1 MTEALVAREAE
12 AVRPRPGTRVL
23 VADDDDDMRDMILT
37 TLRGDG
43 YEVEGARDGLDVLLR
58 VAASALGG
66 HSYAA
71 IVSDLR
77 MPVMGGF
84 DTCKRLREAG
94 IETPILVMTA
104 FSDGVVRERLHDLQ
118 VQVLEKP
125 FDLDDLRAAVMH
137 VTHAGR

>member
-1 MTEALVAREAE
+1 MTEALVTHEAARPLA
-12 AVRPRPGTRVL
+12 GTRVL

-58 VAASALGG
+58 VAAGALGG
-66 HSYAA
+66 RSYAA

-77 MPVMGGF
+77 MPVMGGY

-94 IETPILVMTA
+94 VETPILVMTA
-104 FSDGVVRERLHDLQ
+104 FSDMVVRERLHDLH
-118 VQVLEKP
+118 VDVLEKP
-125 FDLDDLRAAVMH
+125 FDLDDLRTAVMH
-137 VTHAGR
+137 LTHAGR